1 MRRGNNPAVQ
11 SYRVKG
17 LNGTI
22 HCQCRRGRHTF
33 AAMRVSPVPT
43 VPRSLDRR
51 AEALAAK
58 TERAVAT
65 QGRRGRGS
73 ARQRLAQLLDAGSFL
88 ELDAFAGGGGG
99 AGGSGGGGDGGDAG
113 FWEAPGFR

>member
-22 HCQCRRGRHTF
+22 HCQCRRGRHSF

-65 QGRRGRGS
+65 QRRRGRGS

-88 ELDAFAGGGGG
+88 ELDAFAGG
-99 AGGSGGGGDGGDAG
+99 DGDAVVSG
-113 FWEAPGFR
+113 VGEIDGHAVF